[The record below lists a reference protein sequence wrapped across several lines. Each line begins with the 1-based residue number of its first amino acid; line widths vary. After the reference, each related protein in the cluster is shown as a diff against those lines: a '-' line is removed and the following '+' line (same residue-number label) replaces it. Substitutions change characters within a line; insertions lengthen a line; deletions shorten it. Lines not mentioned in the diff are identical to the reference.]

1 MKLVVVVSTEVTNGQ
16 DTKVDEQTVRRL
28 LDDVQSGAK
37 SADTAVAELR
47 ALPFVELGSAVVDH
61 HRELRQRMGEAVYG
75 PGKTAEQCVAVV
87 TELLARG
94 SGPVVLSRASAAQ
107 IDAVTGACPDASVSD
122 ATVTWRHATAR
133 PESIVV
139 ITAGTADTPVAN
151 ECAAILIA
159 HGITPQRV
167 TDIGV
172 AGLHRI
178 TPHLP
183 AIQQAHAIVVIAGM
197 EGALASVVGGLAC
210 CPVIAV
216 PTSTGYGAGLQGVTA
231 LLGMLASCA
240 SGLTVVGIDNG
251 FGAACA
257 IMRMLP

>member
-1 MKLVVVVSTEVTNGQ
+1 MKLVVVVAAEVTNGQ

-28 LDDVQSGAK
+28 LDDVQSGIK
-37 SADTAVAELR
+37 TPDDAVADLR
-47 ALPFVELGSAVVDH
+47 SLPFVELGHAVVDH

-75 PGKTAEQCVAVV
+75 PGKTVEQCVAIV
-87 TELLARG
+87 TELLQRG

-107 IDAVTGACPDASVSD
+107 IEAVGTACSGAHITD
-122 ATVTWRHATAR
+122 ATVTWRHAPPR
-133 PESIVV
+133 HESIVV
-139 ITAGTADTPVAN
+139 ITAGTADSPVAN
-151 ECAAILIA
+151 ECSAVLVA
-159 HGITPQRV
+159 HGLTPHRIS
-167 TDIGV
+167 DIGV